1 MSIIAVVM
9 QKGGVGKT
17 MTATNVAGALASQG
31 ESVRLYD
38 ANPYQSSSY
47 QWGQVRVSAG
57 VPHSLSVVRV
67 DQNYGHAIAAD
78 EPNFDHIVIDCPPN
92 LETETRV
99 AMAVA
104 DVILLPCRIGQ
115 FDAWSLAQTAQ
126 IVRQRRAS
134 VTTPV
139 RAIAFINA
147 VPHYIKAEL
156 DESIDLIKEM
166 SDDFELGPTII
177 DRAAYRKGAK
187 LGLSVMELPA
197 EYRDGKATD
206 EFGTLLTGVLNG

>member
-1 MSIIAVVM
+1 MTIIAVVM

-17 MTATNVAGALASQG
+17 MTATNVAGTLAMEG
-31 ESVRLYD
+31 NSVRLYD

-47 QWGQVRVSAG
+47 QWGQVRIDAG
-57 VPHSLSVVRV
+57 VPQNLSVVRV
-67 DQNYGHAIAAD
+67 DQNYGHAVAAD
-78 EPNFDHIVIDCPPN
+78 VPNFDHIVIDCPPN
-92 LETETRV
+92 LDMETRV
-99 AMAVA
+99 AMALA
-104 DVILLPCRIGQ
+104 DIILIPLRIGQ

-126 IVRQRRAS
+126 IVRQRRAT
-134 VTTPV
+134 VATPV
-139 RAIAFINA
+139 RAIAFVNA

-156 DESIDLIKEM
+156 DESIDVIREM
-166 SDDFELGPTII
+166 GEDFELGPTII

-206 EFGTLLTGVLNG
+206 EFGTLMAGVLNG

>member
-31 ESVRLYD
+31 ASVRLYD
-38 ANPYQSSSY
+38 ANPYQSSAY
-47 QWGQVRVSAG
+47 QWGQVRVSSG

-67 DQNYGHAIAAD
+67 DQNYGHAVAAD

-92 LETETRV
+92 LGVETRV

-104 DVILLPCRIGQ
+104 DIILIPLRIGQ
-115 FDAWSLAQTAQ
+115 FDTWSLVQTAQ
-126 IVRQRRAS
+126 IVRERRA
-134 VTTPV
+134 TMPTQV
-139 RAIAFINA
+139 RAIAFVNA

-156 DESIDLIKEM
+156 DESIDVIKEM

-177 DRAAYRKGAK
+177 DRAAYRKGSK
-187 LGLSVMELPA
+187 LGLSVLELPA

-206 EFGTLLTGVLNG
+206 EFGTLLAGVLNG